1 MSAVAFDTLKFA
13 RVLQGKA
20 KFTAEQ
26 AEGISEAF
34 ADATGEQLATK
45 ADLRELGADL
55 RAEMARQGTDL
66 RAEIARQGSEL
77 GAEIARRGSELGV
90 EITRQGTDLGAD
102 IARQGADLRGEIAA
116 VKAEQVLHRWMLGFN
131 LALTVAVLF
140 LLLRH

>member
-1 MSAVAFDTLKFA
+1 
-13 RVLQGKA
+13 
-20 KFTAEQ
+20 
-26 AEGISEAF
+26 
-34 ADATGEQLATK
+34 
-45 ADLRELGADL
+45 
-55 RAEMARQGTDL
+55 
-66 RAEIARQGSEL
+66 
-77 GAEIARRGSELGV
+77 V